1 MYFSYTYSPNLTH
14 QGASVITKKI
24 AQKNKKQWMK
34 KPTQHTTNNYGRI
47 TFNLERYPQKYAKK
61 ILNFR
66 AHSTKE
72 AHVN

>member
-1 MYFSYTYSPNLTH
+1 MIGVYLMTELGVISNNFS
-14 QGASVITKKI
+14 
-24 AQKNKKQWMK
+24 NKYKQWMK